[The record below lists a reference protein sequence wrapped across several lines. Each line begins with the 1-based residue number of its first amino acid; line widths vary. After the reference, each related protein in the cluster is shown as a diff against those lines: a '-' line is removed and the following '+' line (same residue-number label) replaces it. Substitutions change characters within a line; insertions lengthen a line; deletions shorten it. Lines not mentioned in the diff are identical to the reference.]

1 MATQSTK
8 AAVENFVGQ
17 HKLAVVGV
25 SRDTKKF
32 GNMAYK
38 ALKEKGYQVYP
49 INRNV
54 EAVEGDRC
62 YTTLAALPEKV
73 DGVLVIVPPTETEKV
88 VREVDAAG
96 IKNVWMQ
103 QGAESDEAI
112 RIARSTALKR
122 CTARASSWMRV
133 NKRVV
138 ILSGMIP
145 LDGERVLQTDL
156 ARHLFTRRLELME

>member
-8 AAVENFVGQ
+8 AAVENFVAQ

-38 ALKEKGYQVYP
+38 ALKEKDYQVYP
-49 INRNV
+49 INRNI
-54 EAVEGDRC
+54 ETVEGDRC
-62 YTTLAALPEKV
+62 FADLSALPEKV
-73 DGVLVIVPPTETEKV
+73 DGVLIVVPPTETEKV
-88 VREVDAAG
+88 VREADAAG

-112 RIARSTALKR
+112 QYCQQHGLNEVHGECI
-122 CTARASSWMRV
+122 M
-133 NKRVV
+133 NVV
-138 ILSGMIP
+138 SQSVMLSLP
-145 LDGERVLQTDL
+145 
-156 ARHLFTRRLELME
+156 A

>member
-62 YTTLAALPEKV
+62 YATLAALPEKV
-73 DGVLVIVPPTETEKV
+73 DGVLIVVPPTETEKV

-112 RIARSTALKR
+112 QYCQEHGSERSARRVHHDVCRAGDVVPPLASRRVEVVRQTAEV
-122 CTARASSWMRV
+122 SWRPWFS
-133 NKRVV
+133 K
-138 ILSGMIP
+138 
-145 LDGERVLQTDL
+145 
-156 ARHLFTRRLELME
+156 

>member
-49 INRNV
+49 INRNI
-54 EAVEGDRC
+54 ETVEGDRC
-62 YTTLAALPEKV
+62 FADLSALPEKV
-73 DGVLVIVPPTETEKV
+73 DGVLIVVPPTETEKV
-88 VREVDAAG
+88 VREADAAG

-112 RIARSTALKR
+112 QYCQQHDLNEVHGECI
-122 CTARASSWMRV
+122 M
-133 NKRVV
+133 NVV
-138 ILSGMIP
+138 SQSVMLSLP
-145 LDGERVLQTDL
+145 
-156 ARHLFTRRLELME
+156 A